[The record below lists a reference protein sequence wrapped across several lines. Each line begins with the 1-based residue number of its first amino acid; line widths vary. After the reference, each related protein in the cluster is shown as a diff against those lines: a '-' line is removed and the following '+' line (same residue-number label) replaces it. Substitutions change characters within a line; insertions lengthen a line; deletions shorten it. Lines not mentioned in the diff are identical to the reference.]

1 MTSDSVSQ
9 ERVRNLLRSAFAEV
23 PCPESFK
30 AGGECE
36 TLSHEVAIELR
47 RDFYNY
53 EPVEIHYL
61 LPLILE
67 DLMDT
72 RSGDD
77 VENDD
82 AERLILQ
89 LNPLAIDEAVV
100 KKIKLE
106 QFALFTNQQCEAI
119 CEWLLFARTWHDLR
133 RFEDWVNAALD
144 YWCSQRGSH
153 M

>member
-1 MTSDSVSQ
+1 MTSDSASQ
-9 ERVRNLLRSAFAEV
+9 ERVRNLLRSAFVRV

-30 AGGECE
+30 CAGECE
-36 TLSHEVAIELR
+36 ALSHEVAVELR

-53 EPVEIHYL
+53 EPEEIHYL

-77 VENDD
+77 IENDD

-106 QFALFTNQQCEAI
+106 QFAVFTNQQREAI
-119 CEWLLFARTWHDLR
+119 CEWLLFARTWNDLK
-133 RFEDWVNAALD
+133 RFEGWVSAALD
-144 YWCSQRGSH
+144 YWCSQRGPH

>member
-1 MTSDSVSQ
+1 MTSDSASQ
-9 ERVRNLLRSAFAEV
+9 ERVRNLLRSAFAKV
-23 PCPESFK
+23 PCPASFK
-30 AGGECE
+30 SAGQGEA
-36 TLSHEVAIELR
+36 LLHEVAVELR

-53 EPVEIHYL
+53 EPEEIHYL

-77 VENDD
+77 IENDD

-106 QFALFTNQQCEAI
+106 QYSVFTNQQREAI
-119 CEWLLFARTWHDLR
+119 CEWLLFARTWNDLK
-133 RFEDWVNAALD
+133 RFEAWVDAALD
-144 YWCSQRGSH
+144 YWCSQRGPH
-153 M
+153 T